1 MTSVD
6 AATLRELMRL
16 LAVLVARRELPAA
29 TANGQGTEAQD
40 MQGHVILETTLHDD
54 VLLNQVCASGQLAER
69 VRVLGWWGWKHG
81 IASPC
86 PRAA

>member
-29 TANGQGTEAQD
+29 DANGQG
-40 MQGHVILETTLHDD
+40 MQSDVLETTLHDD
-54 VLLNQVCASGQLAER
+54 VLLNQVCPRASWLSVCVCWGGGDGDIAFR
-69 VRVLGWWGWKHG
+69 RPVRV
-81 IASPC
+81 P
-86 PRAA
+86 

>member
-29 TANGQGTEAQD
+29 DANGQG
-40 MQGHVILETTLHDD
+40 MQSDVLETTLHDD

-69 VRVLGWWGWKHG
+69 VRVLGWWGWRHG

>member
-40 MQGHVILETTLHDD
+40 MQSDVILETTLHDD
-54 VLLNQVCASGQLAER
+54 VLLNQVCPRASWLSVCVCWGGGDGDIAFR
-69 VRVLGWWGWKHG
+69 RPVRV
-81 IASPC
+81 P
-86 PRAA
+86 